1 MSSTSAAASNTGAT
15 KPEVRYLTEVPSSLK
30 QLARLV
36 VRGFYSLEDALIID
50 MLVRNPCMKE
60 DDIGELL
67 RFEKKQLRARI
78 TTLKTDKFIQIRL
91 KMETGPDGKAQKV
104 NYFFINYKTFV
115 NVVKYKL
122 DLMRKRM
129 ETEERDATSRASF
142 KCSMC
147 SKTFTDLEADQ
158 LFDMATLEFRC
169 TYCGSSVEEDSAA
182 MPKKDSRLL
191 LAHFNE
197 QLQPLYDLLQEV
209 EGIKLAP
216 EVLEPEPVDLDT
228 IRGLTKPNAMRPDS
242 MQWSG
247 EATRNQGFAV
257 EETRVDVTIGG
268 DDTADSVV
276 ERKSRPIWMTE
287 STVITDVDTTD
298 GSGTQDVAQ
307 SSGSGH
313 RNRKENEDIMSVLLQ
328 HEKQPGQKEPHMK
341 GMRNNTSNANSSDSS
356 DDEKD
361 IDNAKIR
368 KLITF
373 IPVPTY
379 YKISF
384 IADVDFDT
392 YMNSDSGE
400 DDDDVPT
407 VLVAGRPHP
416 LDQLDDNLIAQMT
429 AQEKENYIHVYQQH
443 YSHIYD

>member
-1 MSSTSAAASNTGAT
+1 
-15 KPEVRYLTEVPSSLK
+15 
-30 QLARLV
+30 
-36 VRGFYSLEDALIID
+36 
-50 MLVRNPCMKE
+50 
-60 DDIGELL
+60 
-67 RFEKKQLRARI
+67 
-78 TTLKTDKFIQIRL
+78 
-91 KMETGPDGKAQKV
+91 
-104 NYFFINYKTFV
+104 
-115 NVVKYKL
+115 
-122 DLMRKRM
+122 M

-182 MPKKDSRLL
+182 MPKKDSRLM

-197 QLQPLYDLLQEV
+197 QLQPLYDLLREV

-216 EVLEPEPVDLDT
+216 EVLEPEPVDIDT
-228 IRGLTKPNAMRPDS
+228 IRGITKPNALRPDS

-268 DDTADSVV
+268 DDTSDNVV

-287 STVITDVDTTD
+287 STVITDADAAD
-298 GSGTQDVAQ
+298 GALQDVGPT
-307 SSGSGH
+307 SSTSGH

-341 GMRNNTSNANSSDSS
+341 GMRVNSSNANSSDSS

-361 IDNAKIR
+361 IDNAKIPD
-368 KLITF
+368 L
-373 IPVPTY
+373 
-379 YKISF
+379 
-384 IADVDFDT
+384 DFEN
-392 YMNSDSGE
+392 YSNSDSE
-400 DDDDVPT
+400 EEADDVPT
-407 VLVAGRPHP
+407 VSVAGRPHP
-416 LDQLDDNLIAQMT
+416 LDQLDDKLIAQMT
-429 AQEKENYIHVYQQH
+429 PQEKENYIHVYQQH

>member
-1 MSSTSAAASNTGAT
+1 MSSTSAAASTTAPAKT
-15 KPEVRYLTEVPSSLK
+15 EVRYVTEVPSSLK

-78 TTLKTDKFIQIRL
+78 TTLRTDKFIQIRL

-104 NYFFINYKTFV
+104 NYYFINYKTFV

-142 KCSMC
+142 KCSTC

-169 TYCGSSVEEDSAA
+169 TFCGSSVEEDSAA

-197 QLQPLYDLLQEV
+197 QLQPLYDLLREV

-216 EVLEPEPVDLDT
+216 EVLEPEPVDIDT
-228 IRGLTKPNAMRPDS
+228 IRGLNKPNAMRPDGLA
-242 MQWSG
+242 WSG

-268 DDTADSVV
+268 DDTSDAVV

-287 STVITDVDTTD
+287 STVITDTDATD
-298 GSGTQDVAQ
+298 GAGDAVQTA
-307 SSGSGH
+307 SGSGH

-341 GMRNNTSNANSSDSS
+341 GMRMGSSNANSSDSS

-361 IDNAKIR
+361 IDNAKI
-368 KLITF
+368 
-373 IPVPTY
+373 P
-379 YKISF
+379 
-384 IADVDFDT
+384 DVDFDN
-392 YMNSDSGE
+392 YINSDSAE
-400 DDDDVPT
+400 EEDDVPT

-429 AQEKENYIHVYQQH
+429 PQEKENYIHVYQQH
-443 YSHIYD
+443 YSHIYE

>member
-1 MSSTSAAASNTGAT
+1 MSSTSAAASNTAPS

-36 VRGFYSLEDALIID
+36 VRGFYSQEDALIID

-78 TTLKTDKFIQIRL
+78 TTLRTDKFIQIRL

-104 NYFFINYKTFV
+104 NYYFINYKTFV

-158 LFDMATLEFRC
+158 LFDMATQEFRC

-197 QLQPLYDLLQEV
+197 QLQPLYDLLREV

-216 EVLEPEPVDLDT
+216 EVLEPEPVDIDT
-228 IRGLTKPNAMRPDS
+228 IRGLTKPNSMRPDS

-268 DDTADSVV
+268 DDAADNVV

-287 STVITDVDTTD
+287 STVITDTDATD
-298 GSGTQDVAQ
+298 GGTQDTAQ

-341 GMRNNTSNANSSDSS
+341 GMRVGSSNANSSDSS

-361 IDNAKIR
+361 IDNAKI
-368 KLITF
+368 
-373 IPVPTY
+373 P
-379 YKISF
+379 
-384 IADVDFDT
+384 DVDFDN
-392 YMNSDSGE
+392 YINSESGE

-429 AQEKENYIHVYQQH
+429 PQEKENYIHVYQQH

>member
-1 MSSTSAAASNTGAT
+1 MSSTSAAATNAVPP
-15 KPEVRYLTEVPSSLK
+15 KKEERYLTEVPSSLK

-36 VRGFYSLEDALIID
+36 VRGFYSQEDALIID

-78 TTLKTDKFIQIRL
+78 TTLRTDKFIQIRL

-104 NYFFINYKTFV
+104 NYYFINYKTFV

-142 KCSMC
+142 KCSTC
-147 SKTFTDLEADQ
+147 AKTFTDLEADQ

-169 TYCGSSVEEDSAA
+169 TFCGSCVEEDSAA

-197 QLQPLYDLLQEV
+197 QLQPLYDLLREV

-216 EVLEPEPVDLDT
+216 EVLEPEPVDIDT
-228 IRGLTKPNAMRPDS
+228 IRGLNKPNSMRPDGL
-242 MQWSG
+242 QWSG

-268 DDTADSVV
+268 DDSADAVI

-287 STVITDVDTTD
+287 STVITDADATD
-298 GSGTQDVAQ
+298 GSALHDAAQ

-341 GMRNNTSNANSSDSS
+341 GLRVGSSNANSSDSS
-356 DDEKD
+356 DDDKD
-361 IDNAKIR
+361 IDNVKI
-368 KLITF
+368 
-373 IPVPTY
+373 P
-379 YKISF
+379 
-384 IADVDFDT
+384 DVDFDN
-392 YMNSDSGE
+392 YINSDSGE
-400 DDDDVPT
+400 DEDDVPT
-407 VLVAGRPHP
+407 VLVGGRPHP
-416 LDQLDDNLIAQMT
+416 LDQLDDKLIAQMT
-429 AQEKENYIHVYQQH
+429 PQEKENYIHVYQQH